1 MVERFLDLFAA
12 AYGLEWLTPKVH
24 WLLHLGDHY
33 TKHQILPNCFG
44 MKGKH
49 RLAKR
54 NAEDLTNISR
64 ASSES
69 LVMEVTCHHLA
80 MLGNPSSC
88 IFDVGLLP
96 KRQASKKV
104 KGILFGLLEI
114 EYVTGIDVALQA
126 RLRPGSATMGCA
138 RKLML
143 SWPGQVRPAMNVQLE
158 RSCCVQVLLVWV

>member
-1 MVERFLDLFAA
+1 MDTKEQPLGCWILQMGPKGFMQISGRRLLDAAAWGAMVEKFLDLFAA

-44 MKGKH
+44 LEGKH

-54 NAEDLTNISR
+54 YAEDLKFISR

-104 KGILFGLLEI
+104 LIRIRVFLRQQKEI
-114 EYVTGIDVALQA
+114 
-126 RLRPGSATMGCA
+126 P
-138 RKLML
+138 
-143 SWPGQVRPAMNVQLE
+143 
-158 RSCCVQVLLVWV
+158 